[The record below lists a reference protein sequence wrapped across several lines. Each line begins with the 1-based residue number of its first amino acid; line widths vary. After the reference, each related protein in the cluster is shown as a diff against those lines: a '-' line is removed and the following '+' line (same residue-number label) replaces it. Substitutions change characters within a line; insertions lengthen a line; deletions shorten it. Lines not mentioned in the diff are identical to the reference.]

1 MKHLY
6 IPLFLFF
13 FLILEGVALELLP
26 VALLT
31 SELLIVPHWVLI
43 FLVLTAMFYEKDT
56 TYFSIIYALIFGLL
70 IDVVYTGVLG
80 VYMFSYALVIYLVLG
95 LRKVFHGNIYVS
107 LLLGIIS
114 VMLADVAIHVIYS
127 AAGVIQ
133 MVWND
138 YAIYRLLPTV
148 LSNIV
153 FILILYP
160 LFAKRLSKWSEGL
173 LAGSDS
179 L

>member
-13 FLILEGVALELLP
+13 FLILEGVALEILP
-26 VALLT
+26 AGLLT
-31 SELLIVPHWVLI
+31 SDLLIVPHWVLI
-43 FLVLTAMFYEKDT
+43 FLVMTAMFYEKDT
-56 TYFSIIYALIFGLL
+56 TYFSIIYALFFGLL

-95 LRKVFHGNIYVS
+95 LRKVFNGNIYVS

-114 VMLADVAIHVIYS
+114 VMLADLAIHVIYS
-127 AAGVIQ
+127 AAGIIQ
-133 MVWND
+133 MMWND

-160 LFAKRLSKWSEGL
+160 LLPKRLIRWREEHLIGRDTL
-173 LAGSDS
+173 
-179 L
+179 